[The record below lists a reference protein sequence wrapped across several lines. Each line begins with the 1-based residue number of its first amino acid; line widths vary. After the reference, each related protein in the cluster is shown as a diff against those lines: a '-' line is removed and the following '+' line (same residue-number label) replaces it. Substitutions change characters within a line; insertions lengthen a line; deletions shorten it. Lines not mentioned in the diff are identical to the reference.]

1 MGDDGLPGDLQSLSW
16 LTAVDVPRLQQMA
29 SGRID
34 LGSPGAPH
42 PHPGRLKQGRWPW
55 PPARGVLEAPVALT
69 SLLISVKWEQVHTS
83 LVIRQAEED
92 TWDISN
98 TSHRQQTRGGPS
110 ASQGLSWQVLKWG
123 LDFLKVVRK

>member
-16 LTAVDVPRLQQMA
+16 LTAVDVPQLQQMA
-29 SGRID
+29 SGRVD
-34 LGSPGAPH
+34 LGSPGVLH

-55 PPARGVLEAPVALT
+55 PPARGGLEAPSA
-69 SLLISVKWEQVHTS
+69 LISLVISVTWKQVHTS
-83 LVIRQAEED
+83 LVICEAPD
-92 TWDISN
+92 P
-98 TSHRQQTRGGPS
+98 SHCQQTRGGPS